1 MLVTKATQRRFSMN
15 LAALPSCI
23 PTQAAVVLFN
33 LGLYCPLLDIRVG
46 RFTGVTSP
54 ILISKRMVALD
65 DLETWIRREPEMAR
79 GRLVSI
85 LFGAFSV
92 LALVLAAVG
101 LYSVVSYS
109 VVQRTNEFG
118 IRMALGAR
126 KKDVLWNVLAS
137 AGVSVGSG
145 LLAGLVLSLGLNR
158 LIARWVENSAHDP
171 SLILGVSCVLLAV
184 AGVAC
189 LLPSWRA
196 SSVDPMTA
204 LRSE

>member
-1 MLVTKATQRRFSMN
+1 MLVTKATQRRFSTN

-23 PTQAAVVLFN
+23 PTQEAVVLFN
-33 LGLYCPLLDIRVG
+33 FGLYCPLLDIRVG

-65 DLETWIRREPEMAR
+65 DLETWIRREPEMAGDGWFLSSLEHFQCWR
-79 GRLVSI
+79 WYWRLWACTVWFRVRSSSGPMNSASAWRWEPGR
-85 LFGAFSV
+85 
-92 LALVLAAVG
+92 
-101 LYSVVSYS
+101 
-109 VVQRTNEFG
+109 RC
-118 IRMALGAR
+118 
-126 KKDVLWNVLAS
+126 LWNVLAS

-204 LRSE
+204 LRCE